1 MDAKRVVLI
10 TGGSSGIGLGIA
22 HKFSQYG
29 HQVIITGTN
38 ADKLD
43 SATQEL
49 SGSTEG
55 YILDMRDASRMGSF
69 VDNLVGKHGAID
81 VLVNNAGINQKKPF
95 TEVSDS
101 DFRDIIEVN
110 QTGAFI
116 LSREVVRVML
126 DRKIKGNIIHISSMT
141 AHYGLP
147 GVISYTAS
155 KTALEGMTRSMA
167 VDLSPHGIRVNCIA
181 PGFIETNMTAKAL
194 NSDPERKKRVIDRT
208 PMRKLGQPEDVANA
222 AYFLASDEASFI
234 TGIVLPVDGGN
245 LIGF

>member
-1 MDAKRVVLI
+1 MDSKKVVLI

-22 HKFSQYG
+22 RKFAQHG
-29 HQVIITGTN
+29 HQVIITGTS
-38 ADKLD
+38 ADKLEA
-43 SATQEL
+43 ATKQV
-49 SGSTEG
+49 GDATEG
-55 YILDMRDASRMGSF
+55 YVLDMRDSSRMGSF
-69 VDNLVGKHGAID
+69 VENLAGKHGTID
-81 VLVNNAGINQKKPF
+81 VLVNNAGINQKKAF
-95 TEVSDS
+95 TEVSDG
-101 DFRDIIEVN
+101 DFRDIVEVN

-116 LSREVVRVML
+116 LSREVVRTML
-126 DRKIKGNIIHISSMT
+126 DRKTKGVIIHISSMT